1 MHRTAYRLLCL
12 IVDLLVL
19 RGRRDR
25 SKDAEILVLRHQVT
39 VLSRQVPRPRFTP
52 TDRGLLAGLFAALR
66 RDQCGVL
73 VVRPDTVLGWH
84 RRLVARH
91 WTHPQHSPGRPPTAP
106 TTRAQ
111 VLRLAEENPGWGYR
125 RIHGELAR
133 LGVVVGASTVWAI
146 LKRAGIDPSP
156 GRAADTWRSFL
167 ASQAAGIVAC
177 DFFCVDTVLLRRL
190 HVLFFVEVDTR
201 RVHLAGITPNPTGA
215 WTTQAARNLT
225 MTLQKQV
232 RFVIRDGAG
241 QFAAGF
247 DRVFAAQDAEVI
259 RTPVR
264 APVANASA
272 ERWVGTIR
280 RELLDRTLIWNRRQL
295 HALLQDYVDHYNRH
309 RPHRSLHN
317 APPEAPEAPEVAVFD
332 PDRAIQKR
340 AVCGGLINE
349 YRQAA

>member
-1 MHRTAYRLLCL
+1 MAVLL
-12 IVDLLVL
+12 
-19 RGRRDR
+19 GQ
-25 SKDAEILVLRHQVT
+25 SGGG
-39 VLSRQVPRPRFTP
+39 
-52 TDRGLLAGLFAALR
+52 DRGL
-66 RDQCGVL
+66 
-73 VVRPDTVLGWH
+73 
-84 RRLVARH
+84 
-91 WTHPQHSPGRPPTAP
+91 
-106 TTRAQ
+106 
-111 VLRLAEENPGWGYR
+111 Y
-125 RIHGELAR
+125 
-133 LGVVVGASTVWAI
+133 
-146 LKRAGIDPSP
+146 
-156 GRAADTWRSFL
+156 
-167 ASQAAGIVAC
+167 
-177 DFFCVDTVLLRRL
+177 FFCVDTVLLRRL

-264 APVANASA
+264 APVVNAYA

-280 RELLDRTLIWNRRQL
+280 RALLDRTLIWNRRQL
-295 HALLQDYVDHYNRH
+295 HALLQDYVDHYTRH

-317 APPEAPEAPEVAVFD
+317 APPEAPEVAVFD